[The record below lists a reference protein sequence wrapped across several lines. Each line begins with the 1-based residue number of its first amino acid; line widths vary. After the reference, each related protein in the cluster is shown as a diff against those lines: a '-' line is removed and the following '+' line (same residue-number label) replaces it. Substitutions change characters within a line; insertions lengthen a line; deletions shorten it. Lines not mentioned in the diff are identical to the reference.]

1 MCVGDEE
8 GVGAGALAH
17 GSLGG
22 KRGETAAS
30 VAIPHVSSDK
40 LLKLRDRDVV
50 NGQTK
55 WAPLSYSLRDCHVDT
70 LGSADGR
77 VSGKEEG
84 LEVSNDGIVV
94 LLDFLESS
102 GSVCLRIGVGYVK
115 AYQSSII
122 C

>member
-1 MCVGDEE
+1 MDNDGEE
-8 GVGAGALAH
+8 
-17 GSLGG
+17 
-22 KRGETAAS
+22 
-30 VAIPHVSSDK
+30 
-40 LLKLRDRDVV
+40 
-50 NGQTK
+50 NQTK
-55 WAPLSYSLRDCHVDT
+55 WAPLSYSLRDCHVVDT

-102 GSVCLRIGVGYVK
+102 GSVCLRIGVGYVE